1 MKIGAAA
8 DPRQSNREIL
18 LQLGVVAVREMWQ
31 ARMQLRLNWTNW
43 KNEEADQRIER
54 EAVDKPAN

>member
-1 MKIGAAA
+1 MKI
-8 DPRQSNREIL
+8 DPRQSKREIL

-31 ARMQLRLNWTNW
+31 ARRLNWTNW

>member
-1 MKIGAAA
+1 MKI

-31 ARMQLRLNWTNW
+31 ARMQLATQLD
-43 KNEEADQRIER
+43 KLEE
-54 EAVDKPAN
+54 

>member
-1 MKIGAAA
+1 MKI

>member
-1 MKIGAAA
+1 MSCKAGWLGGDVASNAA
-8 DPRQSNREIL
+8 
-18 LQLGVVAVREMWQ
+18 
-31 ARMQLRLNWTNW
+31 RLNWTNW